1 MGGRLLMSAL
11 LVLVGTT
18 FAADDDDVKVTVK
31 GTLHGD
37 KFGYFVQ
44 ANGGVFELVFNE
56 AGKADMQRFHGEIKG
71 DLVQV
76 QGTLFVEDD
85 GGKGKARLTLYAN
98 DISRVKRVV
107 VTERR
112 EVVVTPPPPVIVRE
126 TWVEPRRRHGVD
138 LPGVHIHW

>member
-1 MGGRLLMSAL
+1 MFSRVFLTGLLILTGA
-11 LVLVGTT
+11 V
-18 FAADDDDVKVTVK
+18 FAQDEDDIKVTIK

-44 ANGGVFELVFNE
+44 ANGGVFDLVFSA
-56 AGKADMQRFHGEIKG
+56 AGKADMQRFHNELKG

-76 QGTLFVEDD
+76 QGTLYIDDD
-85 GGKGKARLTLYAN
+85 GGKGKARLTVYAN
-98 DISRVKRVV
+98 DITRVKRVV

-112 EVVVTPPPPVIVRE
+112 EVVTTPPPVVVRE
-126 TWVEPRRRHGVD
+126 TYVEPRPRHGVD

>member
-1 MGGRLLMSAL
+1 MGGKYLLVAL
-11 LVLVGTT
+11 LAFSGMA
-18 FAADDDDVKVTVK
+18 FAADEDDAKITLK

-44 ANGGVFELVFNE
+44 ANGGVFELIFNE
-56 AGKADMQRFHGEIKG
+56 SGKADMQKFYGDIKG

-76 QGTLFVEDD
+76 AGTLYIDD
-85 GGKGKARLTLYAN
+85 DGKGKPRMTVYAN

-112 EVVVTPPPPVIVRE
+112 EVVTTPPPVIVRE
-126 TWVEPRRRHGVD
+126 TYVEPRRRHGVD